1 MAKTSSRKVLPRS
14 TKVSRHTNLAR
25 DASRK
30 TGNATPVR
38 KTAPSI
44 TKPSAQTVTQR
55 AGSKQARVL
64 EMLSKPAGATIDAI
78 MKVTGWQSHS
88 VRGFFAGV
96 VRTKLKLS
104 LTSDVTDT
112 DTGRVY
118 KITGNAGLDA
128 GLGLKPVKTA
138 A

>member
-1 MAKTSSRKVLPRS
+1 MAKTPSRKVLPRS
-14 TKVSRHTNLAR
+14 TKVLRHKNSTR
-25 DASRK
+25 GASRK
-30 TGNATPVR
+30 TGKATPVR
-38 KTAPSI
+38 KTAPAI
-44 TKPSAQTVTQR
+44 AKPSDQTRTQR

-64 EMLSKPAGATIDAI
+64 EMLSQPAGATIAAI

-96 VRTKLKLS
+96 VRKKLKLT
-104 LTSDVTDT
+104 LTSDVV

-128 GLGLKPVKTA
+128 GTGSKPMKTA

>member
-1 MAKTSSRKVLPRS
+1 
-14 TKVSRHTNLAR
+14 
-25 DASRK
+25 
-30 TGNATPVR
+30 
-38 KTAPSI
+38 
-44 TKPSAQTVTQR
+44 
-55 AGSKQARVL
+55 
-64 EMLSKPAGATIDAI
+64 MLSQPAGATIAAI

-96 VRTKLKLS
+96 VRKKLKLT
-104 LTSDVTDT
+104 LTSDIV

-128 GLGLKPVKTA
+128 GTRSKPMKTA